1 MIIKKKVL
9 IILSVFICLIFLLS
23 IFGIIDYQMVKNY
36 KEPIF
41 CYYKDVMRDGGS
53 KVYEG
58 VGYVIVNYYN
68 PILNEHKLRIGIL
81 YYPKDPFPPESR
93 LLK

>member
-1 MIIKKKVL
+1 MKKSIKIALISIIG
-9 IILSVFICLIFLLS
+9 LIFLLS

-53 KVYEG
+53 KVYKG
-58 VGYVIVNYYN
+58 VGYTIINYYN
-68 PILNEHKLRIGIL
+68 PILNEHKLSIGIL
-81 YYPKDPFPPESR
+81 YYPKDPFPSESR